1 MSKNCDMIKDL
12 LPLYADDVC
21 SEESRKAVEEH
32 INSCPDCKAEL
43 EKLRKSV
50 TVSPQKDA
58 AVLKRIKRRL
68 RIEKLVVG
76 IISVLAVCGILL
88 FGLMY
93 LINTDKSMDVK
104 RYDIPNNVYVT
115 EHDGMLLFCVKDGAA
130 SFDLLYPTF
139 SDTNGNHLTYDKA
152 YDKDKKNGIG
162 YTLKQRKI
170 SSFALNDFGNLYPFA
185 YQIGTVEKL
194 KEKNIEKVF
203 YYDDVNDKEYILWES
218 DTND

>member
-1 MSKNCDMIKDL
+1 MNKCDMIKDL

-43 EKLRKSV
+43 EKLRKNVS
-50 TVSPQKDA
+50 VSPQKNGE
-58 AVLKRIKRRL
+58 VLKRIKRRL

-76 IISVLAVCGILL
+76 IISALVLLAGILGTL
-88 FGLMY
+88 EY
-93 LINTDKSMDVK
+93 LINTDKSMDIR
-104 RYDIPNNVYVT
+104 RYDIPDNVYVT
-115 EHDGMLLFCVKDGAA
+115 EYNGMLLFCVKGDAA

-139 SDTNGNHLTYDKA
+139 SDTNGNHLTYDKE

-170 SSFALNDFGNLYPFA
+170 SSFSFAEFGSLYPFA
-185 YQIGTVEKL
+185 YQIGTVENL

-218 DTND
+218 DKND

>member
-58 AVLKRIKRRL
+58 DVLKRIKKRL

-76 IISVLAVCGILL
+76 LISVFAICGALL
-88 FGLMY
+88 IGLVY
-93 LINTDKSMDVK
+93 LINSDTSMDMEK
-104 RYDIPNNVYVT
+104 YGILNNVSVT
-115 EHDGMLLFCVKDGAA
+115 EHDNAVWLDVKGSAVEFMRVHPTISDTDGKH
-130 SFDLLYPTF
+130 LLYDEDF
-139 SDTNGNHLTYDKA
+139 DSN
-152 YDKDKKNGIG
+152 KKNGYG
-162 YTLKQRKI
+162 VTLMQRKI
-170 SSFALNDFGNLYPFA
+170 DSFAIARHGMPNSIEQKLFDLD
-185 YQIGTVEKL
+185 EK
-194 KEKNIEKVF
+194 ESMTKVF
-203 YYDDVNDKEYILWES
+203 YYDDKNNKEYILWER

>member
-76 IISVLAVCGILL
+76 LISVFAICVALL
-88 FGLMY
+88 IGLVY
-93 LINTDKSMDVK
+93 LINSDTSMDMEK
-104 RYDIPNNVYVT
+104 YDILNNVSVT
-115 EHDGMLLFCVKDGAA
+115 EHDNAVWLDVKGSAVEFMRVHPTISDTEGKH
-130 SFDLLYPTF
+130 LLYDEDF
-139 SDTNGNHLTYDKA
+139 DRN
-152 YDKDKKNGIG
+152 KKNGYG
-162 YTLKQRKI
+162 VTLMQRKI
-170 SSFALNDFGNLYPFA
+170 DSFAIARHGLPNSIEQKLFDLD
-185 YQIGTVEKL
+185 EK
-194 KEKNIEKVF
+194 ESMTKVF
-203 YYDDVNDKEYILWES
+203 YYDDKNNKEYILWER